1 MEKVKDEGDETL
13 YDELDSAY
21 ATDDEN
27 SEVTFS
33 LSAMISLTPHTK
45 KIL

>member
-1 MEKVKDEGDETL
+1 MERVKDEGDEAL

-27 SEVTFS
+27 SEVTLCHNNS
-33 LSAMISLTPHTK
+33 HK
-45 KIL
+45 